1 MIAKIIN
8 LFVPVKKVQNK
19 EGNRLLKVSKPVRPV
34 SHTKQQE
41 KYAVIYAFLERHKNS
56 IITVVFLLLAA
67 VFFSNFLVSA
77 SFIAA
82 GIASRYYQKYL
93 PHLSLGIET
102 CLFGAVLTALAFG
115 WHTGALVGIISLTIS
130 VFLTQEEA
138 HYLPVALAGMAAVA
152 YGASIAPITA
162 LNLVFWGVLLTVF
175 YDITTCAVY
184 IYVFKA
190 DIFKTLIFIVSHIA
204 FNYFIFSTFGSHIL
218 GLLL

>member
-8 LFVPVKKVQNK
+8 LFVPVKKVRSGGNK
-19 EGNRLLKVSKPVRPV
+19 RILRASKPVRPV
-34 SHTKQQE
+34 HHTNKQE
-41 KYAVIYAFLERHKNS
+41 KYAKIYAFLEQHKNS
-56 IITVVFLLLAA
+56 IIMVVFLLLAV

-77 SFIAA
+77 SFIAV

-102 CLFGAVLTALAFG
+102 CLFGAVITSLAFG
-115 WHTGALVGIISLTIS
+115 WYTGALVGIISLTIS

-152 YGASIAPITA
+152 YMASIAPITA
-162 LNLVFWGVLLTVF
+162 ANLVFWGVLLTVF
-175 YDITTCAVY
+175 YDVATCAVY

-204 FNYFIFSTFGSHIL
+204 FNYFVFSTFGSYIL